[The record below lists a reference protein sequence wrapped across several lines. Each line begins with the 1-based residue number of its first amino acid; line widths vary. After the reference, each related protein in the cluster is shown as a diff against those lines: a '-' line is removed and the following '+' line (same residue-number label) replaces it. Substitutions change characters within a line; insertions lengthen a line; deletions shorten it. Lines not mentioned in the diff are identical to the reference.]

1 MSRDDCIRRCCEL
14 KAEVVAA
21 DERET
26 GLRALL
32 NLGHTFGHAIE
43 AEMGY
48 GNWLHGEAVAAGM
61 VMAARTSERLGKFSS
76 AETQRIITLLTRA
89 GLPVNGPREMSAQAY
104 LPHMLRDK
112 KVLAGEMR
120 LILPLAI
127 GKSEVRSGVSHELVL
142 NAIADCQSA

>member
-1 MSRDDCIRRCCEL
+1 
-14 KAEVVAA
+14 
-21 DERET
+21 
-26 GLRALL
+26 
-32 NLGHTFGHAIE
+32 
-43 AEMGY
+43 
-48 GNWLHGEAVAAGM
+48 
-61 VMAARTSERLGKFSS
+61 VMAARTSERLGQFSS
-76 AETQRIITLLTRA
+76 AETQRIITLLKRA

-112 KVLAGEMR
+112 KVLAGEIR

>member
-1 MSRDDCIRRCCEL
+1 MALDEKAMEYCIRRCCEL

-61 VMAARTSERLGKFSS
+61 VMAARTSERLGQFEAK
-76 AETQRIITLLTRA
+76 ETQRIIALLERA
-89 GLPVNGPREMSAQAY
+89 KLPVTGPREMSPDAY
-104 LPHMLRDK
+104 LPHMMRDK
-112 KVLAGEMR
+112 KGAR
-120 LILPLAI
+120 
-127 GKSEVRSGVSHELVL
+127 R
-142 NAIADCQSA
+142 

>member
-1 MSRDDCIRRCCEL
+1 
-14 KAEVVAA
+14 
-21 DERET
+21 
-26 GLRALL
+26 
-32 NLGHTFGHAIE
+32 
-43 AEMGY
+43 MGY

-61 VMAARTSERLGKFSS
+61 VMAARTSERLGQFSS

-120 LILPLAI
+120 LILRWQLVRVKFAAAFRTSLFLTPLPI
-127 GKSEVRSGVSHELVL
+127 VNQRNNKKGQPLIKRSISFRL
-142 NAIADCQSA
+142 IATW